1 MDNRSRAEQHN
12 LRTSPAKTIRR
23 ETGRLT
29 GIAPLRGA
37 VAGALATAPR
47 TLFIYALDRLVP
59 HEERHE
65 LPPRQITR
73 ELAERT
79 GTDDEV
85 GKTGLDLA
93 SSSAHF
99 AFGAA
104 VGALYGA
111 IAGRVPLPPALAGV
125 AFGLGVWTASY
136 AGALPSLGLQRPPD
150 NRPAWRTGTM
160 IAGHLVWGAMLG
172 WAEALMRTTKESDRR
187 RGVAYPEPEV
197 VGPALEIGDR
207 PW

>member
-1 MDNRSRAEQHN
+1 M
-12 LRTSPAKTIRR
+12 
-23 ETGRLT
+23 
-29 GIAPLRGA
+29 APLRGA
-37 VAGALATAPR
+37 VAGALATAPM
-47 TLFIYALDRLVP
+47 TLFIYAADRVMP

-85 GKTGLDLA
+85 GESGLDLA
-93 SSSAHF
+93 SSAAHF

-104 VGALYGA
+104 TGAIYGS
-111 IAGRVPLPPALAGV
+111 IAGRIPLPPALAGV
-125 AFGLGVWTASY
+125 GFGLAVWAASY

-150 NRPAWRTGTM
+150 RRPAWRTATM
-160 IAGHLVWGAMLG
+160 VGGHLVWGAALG
-172 WAEALMRTTKESDRR
+172 WAESVMRTAGEADRR
-187 RGVAYPEPEV
+187 RRGAAYPEPEV
-197 VGPALEIGDR
+197 MGPALEIGDR